1 MQSARALF
9 SILILTTPFLV
20 RGVPFLMLL
29 RQLNGRLPSS
39 ARNSITALL
48 RTSSHINSKRLC
60 PRVDLMQLSSEL
72 SSIRQMQGTDYYFVA
87 INFYNN
93 EDILPDFILQFLQ
106 VVHVIGPSNM
116 FVSVYENGSS
126 DQTKSLLQLFRVL
139 LDSNGVTSRV
149 IFGAEVGGIPYN
161 VHRIDHLSEVRNK
174 VLEPLRKG
182 ETARRASKIV
192 FMNDITYCASDII
205 DLLVQAEL
213 QSSDITC
220 GAV

>member
-1 MQSARALF
+1 
-9 SILILTTPFLV
+9 
-20 RGVPFLMLL
+20 LMLL

-139 LDSNGVTSRV
+139 LDSNGVTSRF
-149 IFGAEVGGIPYN
+149 I
-161 VHRIDHLSEVRNK
+161 
-174 VLEPLRKG
+174 LELKSG
-182 ETARRASKIV
+182 VYLTMYIES
-192 FMNDITYCASDII
+192 ITY
-205 DLLVQAEL
+205 LKFG
-213 QSSDITC
+213 TKYWNP
-220 GAV
+220 